1 MSTITIS
8 KKEYSDL
15 MEKKLRYD
23 YLQQLMKENIFSSSP
38 TKNIK
43 EVISAFQKTKRY
55 NANFIKS
62 LEKGLSRSSYF
73 RK

>member
-8 KKEYSDL
+8 KKEYGDL
-15 MEKKLRYD
+15 IEKKLRYD
-23 YLQQLMKENIFSSSP
+23 YMQQLMKENIFSSPP

-43 EVISAFQKTKRY
+43 EIISDFQKTNRY
-55 NANFIKS
+55 NKNFIKS